1 MKNKIISTLTSFQ
14 SGTKDILVV
23 LGRAI
28 PALVAELVLA
38 LLDTLRIIK
47 QQQNRILNLIFK
59 WLLMVVPHCQCDYN
73 FNGLEL

>member
-38 LLDTLRIIK
+38 LLDTLRKIK
-47 QQQNRILNLIFK
+47 QQPK
-59 WLLMVVPHCQCDYN
+59 N
-73 FNGLEL
+73 F